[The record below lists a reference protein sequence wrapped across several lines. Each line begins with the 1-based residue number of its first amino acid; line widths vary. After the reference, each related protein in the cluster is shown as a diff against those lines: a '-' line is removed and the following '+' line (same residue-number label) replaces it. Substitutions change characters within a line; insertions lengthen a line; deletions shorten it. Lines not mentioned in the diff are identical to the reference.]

1 MNRFAQFW
9 SLESSSRGR
18 GSGSLSGS
26 GGQSKELFD
35 LLSQSLR
42 FNDGSKASG
51 DLTVLVDQDLLEV
64 PLDVTGDGRLNRSVD
79 GRLLLAVDVNLV
91 HHGELSVELVL
102 SELLDAGADLGFL
115 STELVARE
123 GDDGKALLG
132 ELRLELL
139 KSLVLRRKSAL
150 GGDVDEEGDLAL
162 EDGKGGGFAIDVV
175 DGVLVDAHVLWL
187 GWNVTSQVLEEREVL
202 KGTEDGAEHVRLRC
216 E

>member
-1 MNRFAQFW
+1 MVN
-9 SLESSSRGR
+9 
-18 GSGSLSGS
+18 
-26 GGQSKELFD
+26 KE
-35 LLSQSLR
+35 
-42 FNDGSKASG
+42 
-51 DLTVLVDQDLLEV
+51 TYLLEV

-139 KSLVLRRKSAL
+139 KSLVLR
-150 GGDVDEEGDLAL
+150 
-162 EDGKGGGFAIDVV
+162 
-175 DGVLVDAHVLWL
+175 
-187 GWNVTSQVLEEREVL
+187 N
-202 KGTEDGAEHVRLRC
+202 
-216 E
+216 